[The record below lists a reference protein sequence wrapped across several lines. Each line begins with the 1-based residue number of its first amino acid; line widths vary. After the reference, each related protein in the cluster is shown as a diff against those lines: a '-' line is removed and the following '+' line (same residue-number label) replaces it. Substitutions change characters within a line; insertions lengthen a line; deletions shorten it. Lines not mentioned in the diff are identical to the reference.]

1 MLSPEELQII
11 QFGKTNGKSKEATF
25 SALEKYR
32 QTQTSTAPAAVNKP
46 SFFTR
51 LGDDL
56 KKRGANVNNAFN
68 NDQNFASKALQLVGQ
83 GAGFAGDILT
93 EGLKSGSEVTG
104 LTDNV
109 IKPTIKAAKPLALDI
124 LQTSIGQKGLDAV
137 KGGIETYTAFKLE
150 NPEAAGN
157 LEAVINI
164 ASILPPAKAAQVGT
178 SLATTGVG
186 VIKSSVGTAAKT
198 TKATAVDTIENLGRR
213 ITSPSVSDATKV
225 SLNPKKALAGT
236 GQDMTVTVGGKTK
249 KLSELTPTENSR
261 MQFST
266 EKSIN
271 KFTQEAEKF
280 KRNRNPLNDP
290 TEIVGNRV
298 DAALS
303 FADRKRQHVG
313 KKMGDIELKYADD
326 TLPLGEKTQNVFA
339 ETLRS
344 IDNPKFGVD
353 AADAPVVK
361 KLVAD
366 FDNLEVDGASVAD
379 RLDFIRSWDKY
390 LNDAKDPFGNFKEN
404 ATVNTRIQNAIK
416 TLKTETVD
424 HVASKDSV
432 YKGLR
437 GQYSTYK
444 KLDEIGNSLLGKSGA
459 LGDRIKGGATVKRAL
474 KSNSDA
480 GARQFLIKLK
490 EITGY
495 DAIKDGD
502 LALTAMEN
510 VGDFQ
515 GLSLLE
521 VLQEGKTGLIG
532 RGLGALQNKV
542 VGDEAKRVS
551 KYVKE

>member
-1 MLSPEELQII
+1 MLTPEELQIANRA
-11 QFGKTNGKSKEATF
+11 KELGKSKEEAM
-25 SALEKYR
+25 AGILKYR
-32 QTQTSTAPAAVNKP
+32 ASQTSTLAVAPEKP
-46 SFFTR
+46 GFFSRIGT
-51 LGDDL
+51 DL
-56 KKRGANVNNAFN
+56 QKRGANVNQAFN
-68 NDQNFASKALQLVGQ
+68 RDQNFASKALQLVGQ

-93 EGLKSGSEVTG
+93 EGIKSGSEVTG
-104 LTDNV
+104 LTENV
-109 IKPTIKAAKPLALDI
+109 IKPTIEAAKPVALDI
-124 LQTSIGQKGLDAV
+124 LQTPIGQKGLEAV
-137 KGGIETYTAFKLE
+137 KGGVEMYNAFKQE

-164 ASILPPAKAAQVGT
+164 ASILPPAKASQVGA
-178 SLATTGVG
+178 SLATTGAG
-186 VIKSSVGTAAKT
+186 VIKSSVAGATKTAKN
-198 TKATAVDTIENLGRR
+198 ATVDTIENIGKKVVA
-213 ITSPSVSDATKV
+213 PSVSDATRV

-236 GQDMTVTVGGKTK
+236 GQDITVSVGGKTK
-249 KLSELTPTENSR
+249 KLSELTPNENSK

-280 KRNRNPLNDP
+280 KKNRNPLNDP

-298 DAALS
+298 DAALG
-303 FADRKRQHVG
+303 FADRKRQYVG

-326 TLPLGEKTQNVFA
+326 SLPIGQKTGNVFA

-353 AADAPVVK
+353 TADAPIVK
-361 KLVAD
+361 KLVTD
-366 FDNLEVDGASVAD
+366 FDNLEASGATVAD

-416 TLKTETVD
+416 TLKNETVD
-424 HVASKDSV
+424 HVASKDKV

-437 GQYSTYK
+437 EQYSTYK
-444 KLDEIGNSLLGKSGA
+444 KLDEIGNSLLGKNGA

-490 EITGY
+490 ELTGY

-532 RGLGALQNKV
+532 RGLGALQNKI